1 VIAAFTATPEPVAIG
16 DSAAFTVVL
25 PENTALVEYSNVT
38 AVEYELVL
46 TTAVK
51 LAEVRV
57 IPLALTDATVGV
69 LA

>member
-1 VIAAFTATPEPVAIG
+1 MIAALTVTPDPVAIG
-16 DSAAFTVVL
+16 DSTALTVVL
-25 PENTALVEYSNVT
+25 PENPALVEYSNVT

-46 TTAVK
+46 TTAARF
-51 LAEVRV
+51 AEVRV

>member
-1 VIAAFTATPEPVAIG
+1 MIAALTVTPDPVAIG
-16 DSAAFTVVL
+16 DSTALTVVL
-25 PENTALVEYSNVT
+25 PEKPALVEYSNVT

>member
-1 VIAAFTATPEPVAIG
+1 MPEPLAIG
-16 DSAAFTVVL
+16 DSTALTVVL
-25 PENTALVEYSNVT
+25 PVNSALVAYSNVT

-51 LAEVRV
+51 LTEVRA
-57 IPLALTDATVGV
+57 IPLALTEATVGA

>member
-1 VIAAFTATPEPVAIG
+1 VIAALTVTPDPVAIG
-16 DSAAFTVVL
+16 DSTALTVVL

-57 IPLALTDATVGV
+57 IPLALTDATVGGF
-69 LA
+69 A

>member
-1 VIAAFTATPEPVAIG
+1 MIAALTVTPEPVAIG
-16 DSAAFTVVL
+16 DSTALTVVL
-25 PENTALVEYSNVT
+25 PVNDALAEYSNVT

-51 LAEVRV
+51 FAEVRV
-57 IPLALTDATVGV
+57 ISLALTEATVGA

>member
-1 VIAAFTATPEPVAIG
+1 MIAALTVTPEPVAIG
-16 DSAAFTVVL
+16 DSTALTVVL
-25 PENTALVEYSNVT
+25 PVNDALAEYSNVT

-51 LAEVRV
+51 FAEVRE
-57 IPLALTDATVGV
+57 ISLALTEATVGA